1 MRRVGGSDTK
11 RWILTISLAPL
22 WFLSAAVTWEDADLW
37 TWPTESAGSGAATLG
52 RWSDPRLLPTAPGSP
67 PETLNPVHGVLVPQ
81 GRKGDIL
88 WFRNTRTF
96 VFDLDVPESIEAM
109 DYPDGPGDHQLFCC
123 AQVPLESGD
132 VLLVG
137 GN

>member
-1 MRRVGGSDTK
+1 MRRVGGRRGR

-67 PETLNPVHGVLVPQ
+67 PEALNPVHGVLVPQ
-81 GRKGDIL
+81 GRKGDTSSGSG
-88 WFRNTRTF
+88 TRARSSSIWTF
-96 VFDLDVPESIEAM
+96 P
-109 DYPDGPGDHQLFCC
+109 GP
-123 AQVPLESGD
+123 
-132 VLLVG
+132 
-137 GN
+137 